1 MLDIREAS
9 SRPILVTADD
19 REPRCVI
26 EALCALPQ
34 MKVQIVR
41 LKLGDYNVD
50 GRLIV
55 ERKSLHDFGISILDG
70 RLFSQAARLAGS
82 TIPSVLILEGT
93 GADLGASGIRREA
106 LQGALVSIS
115 LVFRIPVL
123 RSAVPEETAHL
134 MLYCANQMRAAAK
147 GALPLHRHRPKG
159 KHRTQLAVLQ
169 VLPGVGPKRANALL
183 EKYRTVE
190 AVIQA
195 ASDSIQEIPG
205 IGRGTAEAIRWAVTE
220 AAAKFGP

>member
-1 MLDIREAS
+1 M
-9 SRPILVTADD
+9 
-19 REPRCVI
+19 
-26 EALCALPQ
+26 
-34 MKVQIVR
+34 
-41 LKLGDYNVD
+41 
-50 GRLIV
+50 IV
-55 ERKSLHDFGISILDG
+55 ERKSLHDFAISVLDG

-93 GADLGASGIRREA
+93 GADLRASGISRVA

-123 RSAVPEETAHL
+123 RSAAPEETAHL

-159 KHRTQLAVLQ
+159 KRRTQLAILQ
-169 VLPGVGPKRANALL
+169 GLPGVGPKRANALL

-195 ASDSIQEIPG
+195 TSESIQEIPG
-205 IGRGTAEAIRWAVTE
+205 IGRETAEAIRWAVTE
-220 AAAKFGP
+220 AAAKFGE